1 MTETLK
7 LIPLGGLGEVG
18 KNMTLLQY
26 GNEAIMI
33 DCGIM
38 FPTSDMPGVDLVIP
52 DIAYLTENPD
62 LLQAILITHGH
73 EDHIGAL
80 PFILRQLQAPVYAT
94 RLTCGFIENKIR
106 QTRGLNIADIELNVI
121 VDGDR
126 IGVGPF
132 QIEPF
137 HVSHSIPDAVGMA
150 IQTPVGLVIHTG
162 EYKFDE
168 QPASGLTI
176 DRDRLRNYGD
186 SGVLLLLSD
195 STNAERL
202 GSTPSE
208 QTVAESI
215 SQIFDEAKGRVIVA
229 TFASNIYRVQLIA
242 DIAMAHNRNV
252 TFVGRS
258 MIDNCRIA
266 RDLGYLTIPDDVIW
280 PVDRLSKLP
289 DSRTTI
295 ICTGTQGERNS
306 ALVRM
311 ANQEHNQ
318 IDIRESDT
326 IIISASTIPGNEE
339 FVNRNLDNLFRLKAK
354 VYYQAIRPVHVS
366 GHASQ
371 EGQREMIS
379 LVRPKFFMPI
389 QGEYRML
396 VLHGNLAEEIDI
408 PRENIIII
416 ENGQIV
422 EFSENSFTYGETIQ
436 AGHVFVDGLIVGDIS
451 NVVLRDRNSLS
462 RDGFVTCVVAVDEH
476 SGQLVDGPNLVSRGF
491 VYVKDNEALLD
502 EAAFMVV
509 EALEKQTGPTA
520 HPDTIGAV
528 IHDALAGYFYSQTHR
543 RPMIFPVVL
552 EV

>member
-1 MTETLK
+1 LTETLK

-528 IHDALAGYFYSQTHR
+528 IHDVLAGYFYSQTHR

>member
-1 MTETLK
+1 LTETLK

>member
-1 MTETLK
+1 LTETLK

-94 RLTCGFIENKIR
+94 RLTCGFIENKLR

-528 IHDALAGYFYSQTHR
+528 IHDVLAGYFYSQTHR

>member
-1 MTETLK
+1 MTDTLK

-26 GNEAIMI
+26 GQEAIMI

-52 DIAYLTENPD
+52 DIAYLNENPE
-62 LLQAILITHGH
+62 LLQAIFITHGH

-80 PFILRQLQAPVYAT
+80 PFVLRQIDAPVYAT

-106 QTRGLNIADIELNVI
+106 QTRGLSLADVDLNVI

-126 IGVGPF
+126 ISIGPF

-150 IQTPVGLVIHTG
+150 IRTPVGMVIHTG

-176 DRDRLRNYGD
+176 DRDRLRAYGD

-202 GSTPSE
+202 GATPSE

-215 SQIFDEAKGRVIVA
+215 SQIFDEAKGRIIVA

-258 MIDNCRIA
+258 MIDNGRIA
-266 RDLGYLTIPDDVIW
+266 RDMGYLTIPDDVIW

-289 DSRTTI
+289 DSHTTI

-318 IDIRESDT
+318 IDIKESDT
-326 IIISASTIPGNEE
+326 IIISATTIPGNEE
-339 FVNRNLDNLFRLKAK
+339 FVNRNLDNLFRLKAR

-396 VLHGNLAEEIDI
+396 VLHGNLAEQIGI
-408 PRENIIII
+408 PRENIIVI

-422 EFSENSFTYGETIQ
+422 EFSEDGFTYGQTTQ
-436 AGHVFVDGLIVGDIS
+436 AGQVFVDGLGVGDIG

-491 VYVKDNEALLD
+491 VYVKDNEAMLD
-502 EAAFMVV
+502 EAAYTVV
-509 EALEKQTGPTA
+509 EALEKQTGPAA
-520 HPDTIGAV
+520 HPDTIGSI
-528 IHDALAGYFYSQTHR
+528 IHDVLASFFYSQTHR

>member
-528 IHDALAGYFYSQTHR
+528 IHDVLAGYFYSQTHR